1 VSKPADLAGKTE
13 AAETPASVE
22 RDEQTRRTALPD
34 DWEQL
39 WGHPS
44 QDPARIDWARLR
56 KRSREAAEEIVLRDE
71 KETFG
76 ALVGSGELREQPVH
90 RWFSYK
96 EGFSPELL
104 ATVIEALELDDDLC
118 VVDAFGGVG
127 TTAVSGLLHPKVQQ
141 VRSVEYSP
149 FARFVGQTKLQ
160 WPDLDPV
167 ALRKLMVRAL
177 AYDTGRKVSVPEL
190 AAFHNRKIFSPQ
202 RIRELLRARDHIREL
217 PGVDQPERDFF
228 LLGLAAVAE
237 DLSGATKDGRALR
250 IKGHRKR
257 RASSLAATPPELKAH
272 GTVARALAGQWTAML
287 ADLDTL
293 ASRHGETD
301 GKLVLHMP
309 GDARDLSQVHLDD
322 DEQALPDGWAD
333 LALFSPPYMNCIDY
347 TEVYKIELWLLEH
360 ICSQKQFRETR
371 LGTLRSHPSVRFK
384 ERDYFDGVDGVAVE
398 LVEHIADWMGE
409 HGGRPEVAP
418 VVRQYFE
425 DMLQVWREQHRI
437 LRSRASAVCV
447 VANSTFS
454 RRGVN
459 EHGERHELWRV
470 PLLTDVLL
478 AHLALTAGFESVEI
492 WEARE
497 LRPRNVQGG
506 KARESLVVAHK
517 R

>member
-1 VSKPADLAGKTE
+1 VSKPADLT
-13 AAETPASVE
+13 AAEAGETPMAVE
-22 RDEQTRRTALPD
+22 RNEQVRRTAVPD

-44 QDPARIDWARLR
+44 QEPARIEWARLR
-56 KRSREAAEEIVLRDE
+56 KQSREAAGAIALLDE
-71 KETFG
+71 KEAFG

-96 EGFSPELL
+96 EGFSPQLL
-104 ATVIEALELDDDLC
+104 AKVIEALELEGDLC
-118 VVDAFGGVG
+118 VVDGFGGVG
-127 TTAVSGLLHPKVQQ
+127 TTALSGLLHPQVQE

-160 WPDLDPV
+160 WPDLDPA
-167 ALRKLMVRAL
+167 ALRKLLARAL
-177 AYDTGRKVSVPEL
+177 AYDTRRAVDVPEL

-202 RIRELLRARDHIREL
+202 RIRALLRVREHIREL
-217 PGVDQPERDFF
+217 PGLDQPERDFF

-250 IKGHRKR
+250 IKGQRKR
-257 RASSLAATPPELKAH
+257 RPSSLARTTPELTAH

-293 ASRHGETD
+293 ASRRAETD
-301 GKLVLHMP
+301 GKLVLHLP
-309 GDARDLSQVHLDD
+309 GDARDLSRVRLDE
-322 DEQALPDGWAD
+322 DEQALPDDWAH

-360 ICSQKQFRETR
+360 ICSQEQFRETR

-384 ERDYFDGVDGVAVE
+384 ERGYFAGVNGIAVE
-398 LVEHIADWMGE
+398 LVQHIADWVGE

-425 DMLQVWREQHRI
+425 DMLQVWREQHRV
-437 LRSRASAVCV
+437 LCSGASAVCV

-454 RRGVN
+454 RRGIN
-459 EHGERHELWRV
+459 EHGKRHELWRV

-478 AHLALTAGFESVEI
+478 AHLALAAGFESVQI

-506 KARESLVVAHK
+506 RARESLVVARKH
-517 R
+517 